1 MSEPIPQK
9 AKGSTMMRAVGW
21 SRYFTVLAVF
31 GTFIGALCLLI
42 IGTFDLLTA
51 IAAALTRI
59 GEPHVSGHLKIEL
72 VETVDT
78 FLVAIVL
85 IVIALGLYQ
94 LFVSPIEGLPPWLI
108 ARSVGDLEK
117 RLAGMVITV
126 LAVIF
131 LIQAVQ
137 WESGIDILW
146 IGLAVAAVIVAVA
159 FFLRHEEAAPDHDE

>member
-1 MSEPIPQK
+1 MSEVNPQK
-9 AKGSTMMRAVGW
+9 AKGRTMMRAVGW
-21 SRYFTVLAVF
+21 SRYVTVLAVV
-31 GTFIGALCLLI
+31 GTFIGALFLLI
-42 IGTFDLLTA
+42 IGTLDLLSAIFTA
-51 IAAALTRI
+51 FTSI
-59 GEPHVSGHLKIEL
+59 GGPQVSGHLKIEL

-94 LFVSPIEGLPPWLI
+94 LFVSPIDGLPPWLI
-108 ARSVGDLEK
+108 ARSVGELEK

-126 LAVIF
+126 LSVIF

-146 IGLAVAAVIVAVA
+146 IGLSVGAVIVAVA
-159 FFLRHEEAAPDHDE
+159 HFLRHEEAIPGHDE

>member
-1 MSEPIPQK
+1 MSEPNAK
-9 AKGSTMMRAVGW
+9 RSKGSTMMRAVGW
-21 SRYFTVLAVF
+21 SRYITVLAVF
-31 GTFIGALCLLI
+31 GTFIGALFLLI
-42 IGTFDLLTA
+42 AGTLDLLSA
-51 IAAALTRI
+51 IATAFATI

-94 LFVSPIEGLPPWLI
+94 LFVSPIDELPPWLR
-108 ARSVGDLEK
+108 AHSVGDLEK
-117 RLAGMVITV
+117 RLSGMVVTV

-137 WESGIDILW
+137 WDSGIDILW
-146 IGLAVAAVIVAVA
+146 IGLSVGAVIVAVA
-159 FFLRHEEAAPDHDE
+159 YFLRVEETEPDHEE